1 MESNLQGVIKIKDDF
16 VSFYDVDLSIYK
28 KWVEESC
35 VKLLLLI
42 FILLIT
48 GCASASPKQGEF
60 REWQEEVKLNDG
72 RVIVVTQKKKCSSG
86 YTGKE
91 QVACIARETWL
102 TMNLPDF
109 SDQPITWHEH
119 LRARVIN
126 VDQGNLYIIGVFPTQ
141 REYYLYQQP
150 EPPFVAYR
158 WENNAW
164 IRIPFE
170 QVPESIYDVN
180 MLYEGIP
187 PPGIKY
193 LSLEKKA
200 SKEVNGKPTYRPWV
214 KRIDPKR
221 KSNFN
226 RIKSL

>member
-1 MESNLQGVIKIKDDF
+1 MKEKTLKNIGILTLLF
-16 VSFYDVDLSIYK
+16 TLSG
-28 KWVEESC
+28 C
-35 VKLLLLI
+35 LGLLH
-42 FILLIT
+42 
-48 GCASASPKQGEF
+48 EDY
-60 REWQEEVKLNDG
+60 REWQEEVQLNDG

-91 QVACIARETWL
+91 QVACIAREAWL

-109 SDQPITWHEH
+109 SDQPITWHEN

-126 VDQGNLYIIGVFPTQ
+126 VDQENLYIIGIFPTQ

-158 WENNAW
+158 WENHAW
-164 IRIPFE
+164 VRIPFE
-170 QVPESIYDVN
+170 QVPESIYDAN
-180 MLYEGIP
+180 MLYEGVP

-200 SKEVNGKPTYRPWV
+200 SKEVNGKPTYSPWV
-214 KRIDPKR
+214 RRIDPKR

-226 RIKSL
+226 RIKDL

>member
-1 MESNLQGVIKIKDDF
+1 MKEKTFKNIGIL
-16 VSFYDVDLSIYK
+16 
-28 KWVEESC
+28 
-35 VKLLLLI
+35 
-42 FILLIT
+42 ILLIT
-48 GCASASPKQGEF
+48 LSGCFGLLNEGY
-60 REWQEEVKLNDG
+60 REWQEEVQLNDG
-72 RVIVVTQKKKCSSG
+72 RIIVVTQKKKCSSG

-119 LRARVIN
+119 LIAWVIN
-126 VDQGNLYIIGVFPTQ
+126 VDQGNLYIVGFPPTG
-141 REYYLYQQP
+141 REYELYEKP
-150 EPPFVAYR
+150 DPPFVAYR
-158 WENNAW
+158 WENHAW
-164 IRIPFE
+164 VKIPFE

-180 MLYEGIP
+180 MLFEGIP

-214 KRIDPKR
+214 RRIDPQR
-221 KSNFN
+221 KLN
-226 RIKSL
+226 RY